1 MRVQNFNKNI
11 RLSCSREEFIQLRM
25 AMSARSLVLSSQ
37 LSSDSLSEDIRLVL
51 ERFKQVCDNSYIDMI
66 QI

>member
-1 MRVQNFNKNI
+1 MRVQNFDKNI

-25 AMSARSLVLSSQ
+25 AMAARRLILSGQ
-37 LSSDSLSEDIRLVL
+37 LSSDGLSEDIRLVL
-51 ERFKQVCDNSYIDMI
+51 EHSKEVCDGVYEDMI

>member
-1 MRVQNFNKNI
+1 MRVQNFYKNI

-25 AMSARSLVLSSQ
+25 AMAARRLILSGQ
-37 LSSDSLSEDIRLVL
+37 LSSDGLSEDIRFVL
-51 ERFKQVCDNSYIDMI
+51 ERSKEICDGAYENMI

>member
-25 AMSARSLVLSSQ
+25 AMSARSLILSGQ
-37 LSSDSLSEDIRLVL
+37 LSSDCLSEDIRLVL
-51 ERFKQVCDNSYIDMI
+51 EHSKEVCDGIYEDMI